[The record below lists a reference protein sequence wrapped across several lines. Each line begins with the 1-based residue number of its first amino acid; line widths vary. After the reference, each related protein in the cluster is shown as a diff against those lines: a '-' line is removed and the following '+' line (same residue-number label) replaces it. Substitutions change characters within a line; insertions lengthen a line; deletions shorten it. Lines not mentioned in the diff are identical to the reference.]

1 MSRKDDFDD
10 FAWFKKQ
17 GMSGEAAAMMVL
29 AGKLDALPELT
40 RAVRFISHGEL
51 QPAGLEGLAMAIA
64 GDGIKDSLTGAL
76 REMIEEM
83 RERRER

>member
-1 MSRKDDFDD
+1 MSRGNDFED
-10 FAWFKKQ
+10 FAWFKEQ

-29 AGKLDALPELT
+29 ASKLDVLPELT
-40 RAVRFISHGEL
+40 RAVRFISHGEM

-64 GDGIKDSLTGAL
+64 GDGIKDSLTCAL

-83 RERRER
+83 REQRER